1 MQEQEGEAFL
11 LHVASGRYF
20 GLNHTGVI
28 VWRALEAG
36 TDPLENV
43 ASHWP
48 DVPREQLR
56 ADIDALLKR
65 LSDAGLTAD
74 D

>member
-20 GLNHTGVI
+20 GLNSTGVI

-36 TDPLENV
+36 ADPVEAV
-43 ASHWP
+43 ASNYP
-48 DVPREQLR
+48 DVPRSQLR
-56 ADIDALLKR
+56 SDVDALLKR
-65 LSDAGLTAD
+65 LTDAGLAVD
-74 D
+74 G